1 MNNIL
6 QLLKSG
12 MKTLKR
18 ERFFGMVNIF
28 GLAIGMFCF
37 LITALYVKD
46 ELTHDKW
53 HQHSDRIYLP
63 QQGMITPN
71 GSINLLP
78 AYATGAAWKAESPGV
93 EEVVN
98 ISFAKTSKYTVN
110 EIEFETK
117 SLFYSTGA
125 LFKVFDFTLSVGD
138 EKTALA
144 EPNSVVIS
152 EAVAR
157 KHFRGRNSLGEFIEI
172 DGLGAYR
179 VSGVLNKIPSNSH
192 LQFEFILP
200 VDFNKGDYEGL
211 ESNWQLGQGLFY
223 LLMDKNYSVDQLRAD
238 TEAIFK
244 KNKEEHSAFEFSFLK
259 FSELYLA
266 GSTGRS
272 GSGMFGGQERYI
284 IIFSVVG
291 TLILLVASFNY
302 INLTT
307 SRSFA
312 RAKDLVVRKILGA
325 SKARLIGFQ
334 IGETLF
340 MSILA
345 LVIAIISLEV
355 SLPSLNS
362 LIGKNLSLD
371 IVNDPSLLLLPLLL
385 LLLVV
390 MLSGIYPA
398 LIGSKLNLL
407 SALKGNSPKAKGSI
421 IRKGLIVLQFAIC
434 TGVLA
439 TALIIRSQANYLI
452 QKDLGYNTENLLTI
466 DVRRGGMFGKYQA
479 FKNELERSTQIEM
492 VSSGPLPKSNGVMIL
507 DIGEGEN
514 KTSQFVSYGSADKE
528 FVEIGGLKL
537 ISGQSFSQ
545 LDESQLENAALINE
559 AALALFDLDVEGAIN
574 QVLPGSTAKVVGV
587 LQDFHLNSTKNAI
600 SPLLILYGPTNLSNI
615 LIRYKA
621 GNVDNVLEYAEQQW
635 DELGATA
642 PFKYELI
649 DTYFEDAF
657 KREETLVSIFD
668 GLTIML
674 VLIATLGLF
683 ALAVFEGQLIEK
695 ELSIRKVLGASQ
707 ASLIKRLNLRFLS
720 PILIAFLVAI
730 PITQY
735 LIKGWLESFAYRI
748 ESTSMIY
755 TVSAGVILLLS
766 FSMLT
771 IQGMIGVRK
780 NPVDVLR
787 NE

>member
-1 MNNIL
+1 
-6 QLLKSG
+6 
-12 MKTLKR
+12 
-18 ERFFGMVNIF
+18 
-28 GLAIGMFCF
+28 
-37 LITALYVKD
+37 
-46 ELTHDKW
+46 
-53 HQHSDRIYLP
+53 
-63 QQGMITPN
+63 
-71 GSINLLP
+71 
-78 AYATGAAWKAESPGV
+78 
-93 EEVVN
+93 
-98 ISFAKTSKYTVN
+98 
-110 EIEFETK
+110 
-117 SLFYSTGA
+117 
-125 LFKVFDFTLSVGD
+125 
-138 EKTALA
+138 
-144 EPNSVVIS
+144 
-152 EAVAR
+152 
-157 KHFRGRNSLGEFIEI
+157 
-172 DGLGAYR
+172 
-179 VSGVLNKIPSNSH
+179 
-192 LQFEFILP
+192 
-200 VDFNKGDYEGL
+200 
-211 ESNWQLGQGLFY
+211 
-223 LLMDKNYSVDQLRAD
+223 
-238 TEAIFK
+238 
-244 KNKEEHSAFEFSFLK
+244 
-259 FSELYLA
+259 
-266 GSTGRS
+266 
-272 GSGMFGGQERYI
+272 
-284 IIFSVVG
+284 
-291 TLILLVASFNY
+291 LV
-302 INLTT
+302 
-307 SRSFA
+307 
-312 RAKDLVVRKILGA
+312 
-325 SKARLIGFQ
+325 
-334 IGETLF
+334 
-340 MSILA
+340 
-345 LVIAIISLEV
+345 
-355 SLPSLNS
+355 
-362 LIGKNLSLD
+362 
-371 IVNDPSLLLLPLLL
+371 
-385 LLLVV
+385 
-390 MLSGIYPA
+390 
-398 LIGSKLNLL
+398 
-407 SALKGNSPKAKGSI
+407 
-421 IRKGLIVLQFAIC
+421 
-434 TGVLA
+434 
-439 TALIIRSQANYLI
+439 

>member
-6 QLLKSG
+6 QFLKSG
-12 MKTLKR
+12 MKSLKR
-18 ERFFGMVNIF
+18 ERFFGVVNIL
-28 GLAIGMFCF
+28 GLSIGMFCF

-53 HQHSDRIYLP
+53 HELSDRIYLP
-63 QQGMITPN
+63 QQGLVTPN
-71 GSINLLP
+71 GTMNLLP

-98 ISFAKTSKYTVN
+98 ISFAKTHKYAVKD
-110 EIEFETK
+110 IQFETK
-117 SLFYSTGA
+117 SLFYTTGA
-125 LFKVFDFTLSVGD
+125 IFKVFDFTLNVGD
-138 EKTALA
+138 EETALA

-152 EAVAR
+152 EDVAR
-157 KHFRGRNSLGEFIEI
+157 KHFRGQNALGELIEI

-179 VSGVLNKIPSNSH
+179 VTGVLNKIPTNSH
-192 LQFEFILP
+192 LQFEFIIP
-200 VDFNKGDYEGL
+200 IDFSKGAYKGL
-211 ESNWQLGQGLFY
+211 ETDWQFGQGLFY
-223 LLMDKNYSVDQLRAD
+223 LLIDENYSLDQLKTD
-238 TEAIFK
+238 TEAIFAK
-244 KNKEEHSAFEFSFLK
+244 YKNGNSRFEFSFSK
-259 FSELYLA
+259 FSELYLL
-266 GSTGRS
+266 GRTDRS

-325 SKARLIGFQ
+325 SSTRLIGFQ

-345 LVIAIISLEV
+345 LVVAIISLEIA
-355 SLPSLNS
+355 LPSLNS
-362 LIGKNLSLD
+362 LIGKNLSVD
-371 IVNDPSLLLLPLLL
+371 IGNDPSLLLLPVLL

-407 SALKGNSPKAKGSI
+407 NTLKGNSPKAKGSI
-421 IRKGLIVLQFAIC
+421 IRKGLIILQFAIC

-439 TALIIRSQANYLI
+439 SALIIRSQANYLI
-452 QKDLGYNTENLLTI
+452 QKDLGYITENLLTI
-466 DVRRGGMFGKYQA
+466 DVRRGDMFGKYQA
-479 FKNELERSTQIEM
+479 FKSELQRSTQIEM
-492 VSSGPLPKSNGVMIL
+492 VSSGPLPKSAGAMIL

-514 KTSQFVSYGSADKE
+514 KTSQFVSFSPADKD
-528 FVEIGGLKL
+528 FVQIGGLKVL
-537 ISGQSFSQ
+537 SGQSFSE
-545 LDESQLENAALINE
+545 LDESELENAALINE
-559 AALALFDLDVEGAIN
+559 AALALFDLDLEGAIN
-574 QVLPGSTAKVVGV
+574 HVIPGSNAKVVGV
-587 LQDFHLNSTKNAI
+587 LKDFHFNSTKNTI
-600 SPLLILYGPTNLSNI
+600 SPLLILYDPSELSNV

-621 GNVDNVLEYAEQQW
+621 GNIDGVLAHAEQQW
-635 DELGATA
+635 DELGATE
-642 PFKYELI
+642 PFEYKLI
-649 DTYFEDAF
+649 DTYFESAF

-674 VLIATLGLF
+674 ILIATLGLF
-683 ALAVFEGQLIEK
+683 ALAVFESQLREK

-707 ASLIKRLNLRFLS
+707 MALIKKLNLRFLGL
-720 PILIAFLVAI
+720 ILIAFLVAI

-735 LIKGWLESFAYRI
+735 LISGWLESFAYRI
-748 ESTSMIY
+748 ESTSIIY
-755 TVSAGVILLLS
+755 TVSAGIVLLLA

-771 IQGMIGVRK
+771 IQGVISVKK
-780 NPVDVLR
+780 NPADILR

>member
-6 QLLKSG
+6 RFLKSG
-12 MKTLKR
+12 MKNLKR
-18 ERFFGMVNIF
+18 ERFFGVVNIF
-28 GLAIGMFCF
+28 GLTIGMFCF

-53 HQHSDRIYLP
+53 HENSDRIYLP
-63 QQGMITPN
+63 QQGMVTPN
-71 GSINLLP
+71 GVMNLLP

-98 ISFAKTSKYTVN
+98 ISFAKTRKYSVKD
-110 EIEFETK
+110 IQFETE
-117 SLFYSTGA
+117 SLFYTTGA
-125 LFKVFDFTLSVGD
+125 IFKVFDFTLSAGD

-144 EPNSVVIS
+144 EPNSVIIS

-157 KHFRGRNSLGEFIEI
+157 KHFRGQNALGEFIEI
-172 DGLGAYR
+172 DGLGAFR
-179 VSGVLNKIPSNSH
+179 VTGVMDRIPSNSH
-192 LQFEFILP
+192 LQFEFIIP
-200 VDFNKGDYEGL
+200 VDFNNGDYEGL
-211 ESNWQLGQGLFY
+211 ETDWQFGQGLFY
-223 LLMDKNYSVDQLRAD
+223 LLMDENYSLDKLKAD

-244 KNKEEHSAFEFSFLK
+244 RNKDEHSAFEFSFLK

-266 GSTGRS
+266 GRTGRG

-325 SKARLIGFQ
+325 SSARLIGFQ

-340 MSILA
+340 MSIIA
-345 LVIAIISLEV
+345 LVIAIISLEIA
-355 SLPSLNS
+355 LPSLNS
-362 LIGKNLSLD
+362 LIGKNLSVD
-371 IVNDPSLLLLPLLL
+371 INNDPSLLLLPLLL

-390 MLSGIYPA
+390 ILSGIYPA

-407 SALKGNSPKAKGSI
+407 NTLKGNSPKAKGSI

-439 TALIIRSQANYLI
+439 SALIIRSQAEFLI

-466 DVRRGGMFGKYQA
+466 DVRRGDMFEKYKA
-479 FKNELERSTQIEM
+479 FKSELQRSTQIEM
-492 VSSGPLPKSNGVMIL
+492 VSSGPLPKSGGAMI
-507 DIGEGEN
+507 IEVGEGEN
-514 KTSQFVSYGSADKE
+514 KTSQFVSYSAADKG
-528 FVEIGGLKL
+528 FVEIGGLKV
-537 ISGQSFSQ
+537 ISGQSFSE

-559 AALALFDLDVEGAIN
+559 AALALFDLDIEGAIN
-574 QVLPGSTAKVVGV
+574 QVIPGSTAKIVGV
-587 LQDFHLNSTKNAI
+587 LKDFHFNSTKNAI
-600 SPLLILYGPTNLSNI
+600 SPILILYGPNDLGNI

-621 GNVDNVLEYAEQQW
+621 GNVDNVLAYAEQQW
-635 DELGATA
+635 DALGATA

-657 KREETLVSIFD
+657 KREETLVSIFN
-668 GLTIML
+668 GLTVML
-674 VLIATLGLF
+674 ILIASLGLF
-683 ALAVFEGQLIEK
+683 ALAVFEGQLREK

-707 ASLIKRLNLRFLS
+707 MALIRKLNLRFLS
-720 PILIAFLVAI
+720 LILIAFLVAI

-735 LIKGWLESFAYRI
+735 LISGWLDSFAYRI
-748 ESTSMIY
+748 ESTTLIHTM
-755 TVSAGVILLLS
+755 SAGIVMILA

-771 IQGMIGVRK
+771 IQGVLSVKK
-780 NPVDVLR
+780 NPADILR